1 MPLILL
7 DTNVIVYAC
16 DPGEPV
22 KRDQAARV
30 LRFLEQT
37 GSGRLSVQSLSEF
50 VSATTRRLR
59 PTLITAEATQQV
71 ERLMLS
77 FPIFDLTPMVVLE
90 ALRGVRD
97 HHLSYYDAQVWAAA
111 RLNQVPVIF
120 SEDFNPNATLEGVR
134 FVNPFASDFVLE
146 NWG

>member
-7 DTNVIVYAC
+7 DTNVLVYTC

-30 LRFLEQT
+30 LRFVEQS
-37 GSGRLSVQSLSEF
+37 GSGRLSVQGLSEF

-59 PTLITAEATQQV
+59 PPLTTSEAMQQV
-71 ERLMLS
+71 ERLIGS
-77 FPIFDLTPMVVLE
+77 FPTFDLTPMVVLE

-97 HHLSYYDAQVWAAA
+97 HQLAYYDAQIWATA
-111 RLNQVPVIF
+111 RLNQVPIIF
-120 SEDFNPNATLEGVR
+120 SEDFNSGATLEGVR
-134 FVNPFASDFVLE
+134 FVNPLASDFVVE
-146 NWG
+146 DWI

>member
-1 MPLILL
+1 MPLSLL

-22 KRDQAARV
+22 KRDQAGRV

-37 GSGRLSVQSLSEF
+37 GSGRLSVQGLSEF

-59 PTLITAEATQQV
+59 PPLTAAEATKQV
-71 ERLMLS
+71 ERLILS
-77 FPIFDLTPMVVLE
+77 FPVFDLTPMVVLE

-97 HHLSYYDAQVWAAA
+97 HHLSYYDAQVWATA
-111 RLNQVPVIF
+111 RLNQVPIIF
-120 SEDFNPNATLEGVR
+120 SEDFNTNATLEGVR
-134 FVNPFASDFVLE
+134 FVNPFAPEFVLE